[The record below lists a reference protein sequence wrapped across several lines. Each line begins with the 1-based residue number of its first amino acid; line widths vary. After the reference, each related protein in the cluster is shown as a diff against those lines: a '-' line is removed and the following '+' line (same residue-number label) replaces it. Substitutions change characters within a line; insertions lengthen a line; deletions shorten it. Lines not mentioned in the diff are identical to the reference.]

1 MARSLKKLI
10 KDVMDLLATNAPL
23 LVINHDNKTYRMQ
36 LTAEA
41 GFFTV
46 LVRPPADWPAV
57 APVLMAFSLRDLY
70 IVGYEDNADEGVW
83 KLYDDAYLVGSEAD
97 DPANANAW
105 QYLNFSGG
113 YNQEMYGVSIG
124 MPPMYYALQTLNNPL
139 ANDMA
144 KRLALGVYI
153 MVLPEACQ
161 FPPSK
166 RHLVGHLRRYETM
179 ILINDPNRFDIY
191 FPDWSSICKRVRK
204 GPGRFIAGDGFATY
218 KLLIEVL
225 LVVLSRPPDDEL

>member
-36 LTAEA
+36 LIAEA
-41 GFFTV
+41 NFFTV
-46 LVRPPADWPAV
+46 LVRP
-57 APVLMAFSLRDLY
+57 LRTGQQLLHLRDLY
-70 IVGYEDNADEGVW
+70 LVGYEDNADGGVW
-83 KLYDDAYLVGSEAD
+83 KLYDDAYLVGSGAG

-153 MVLPEACQ
+153 MVLPEACR
-161 FPPSK
+161 FPPWK
-166 RHLVGHLRRYETM
+166 HHLVGLLRRYETM

-191 FPDWSSICKRVRK
+191 FPDWSSICKK
-204 GPGRFIAGDGFATY
+204 KKEAPPP
-218 KLLIEVL
+218 LEVPAAAKWKF
-225 LVVLSRPPDDEL
+225 RR